1 MLIAMPKRE
10 RKNLSNLYG
19 MSEVPDEI
27 YKMIM
32 RADDGKASPLEYEVL
47 DEYIKD
53 KTTEIRMTK
62 MALGLEGQGP
72 RRGPGRVA
80 ENVLQNL
87 YTLFRFDDEDES
99 DE

>member
-1 MLIAMPKRE
+1 MLTAMPKRE

-19 MSEVPDEI
+19 MTEVPDEI

-32 RADDGKASPLEYEVL
+32 RADDGSASPLEYRAL
-47 DEYIKD
+47 DKYIKD

-62 MALGLEGQGP
+62 MALGLEGQGA